1 MKLSIRIKRDTD
13 LGRENE
19 QKIILKPG
27 CKFTL
32 EEGSFID
39 IENDTL
45 CNSYVLLGMVDLR
58 TITLAPHSKL
68 SIESS
73 SIGFKNDDLVNYVL
87 TPDDNGSYV
96 LTPNMTILNLSG
108 LRLDSDILIGNTVHT
123 PWEV

>member
-1 MKLSIRIKRDTD
+1 M
-13 LGRENE
+13 
-19 QKIILKPG
+19 
-27 CKFTL
+27 
-32 EEGSFID
+32 
-39 IENDTL
+39 